1 MKDTTPEI
9 ESLFYQMIMEKSG
22 EERLMMEF
30 SMFGMARMQVETG
43 IRANKPNADG
53 QEIRREIFLRFY
65 GQEFSAEE
73 QDKILKRIL

>member
-1 MKDTTPEI
+1 MKDTAPEI

-22 EERLMMEF
+22 EERLMMGF
-30 SMFGMARMQVETG
+30 SMFDMARMQVEAG
-43 IRANKPNADG
+43 IRANKPNADR

-65 GQEFSAEE
+65 GQEFSDEE